1 MGPNGCL
8 HGAIV
13 QAADLG
19 MFWLTVGKIL
29 WARRLI
35 VAIVTLGAL
44 AGGAVVVV
52 TADRQYDATARV
64 VLNIYKPDP
73 ITGFKLGRRE
83 IDPYLESQLKFIRDI
98 QVVAPAVEAVG
109 WLDDPDIQAMY
120 NSRPPSDQRPL
131 LIWLAQSVAAA
142 LDTSLVDGSNIVEI
156 RYRGSSPELAALVA
170 GAVRDAYIA
179 GSIAERRRSA
189 EADAESQAE
198 RAERLRGEL
207 IALQVRKHAMEQ
219 QTGVLLNPR
228 GADLDSERLL
238 ALAQPPPPG
247 ALGSVILAKPA
258 TLQGQLSQIDM
269 ELNQA
274 AQTLGPNHPR
284 LVEMRALRN
293 QLAVRAA
300 AEQREAGGVGAVV
313 TANERAKAAAFDSQR
328 ERVLSQRQN
337 ALRLRLIQ
345 DQINLK
351 ATALEDSLKRVASYR
366 QLVTSTESGLT
377 SMGDVE
383 AVPGVAYPNVALILG
398 GTGGLGLIAGIMT
411 ALLVEMFNLRVRT
424 LAGLR
429 TAAPTPVLGVMPAIR
444 ERPAKVSRRRRWRSA
459 KLDTAPA

>member
-1 MGPNGCL
+1 
-8 HGAIV
+8 
-13 QAADLG
+13 
-19 MFWLTVGKIL
+19 MFWLTVGRIL

-44 AGGAVVVV
+44 AGGGTVVV

-64 VLNIYKPDP
+64 ILNIYKPDP
-73 ITGFKLGRRE
+73 ITGFRLGRRE
-83 IDPYLESQLKFIRDI
+83 IDPYLESQLNFIRDI

-109 WLDDPDIQAMY
+109 WLDDPDIQALY
-120 NSRPPSDQRPL
+120 NSRPQGDQRPL

-142 LDTSLVDGSNIVEI
+142 LDTSLVEGSNIVEI

-179 GSIAERRRSA
+179 GSIDTRRRSA
-189 EADAESQAE
+189 EADAASQAE
-198 RAERLRGEL
+198 RAERLRLEL
-207 IALQVRKHAMEQ
+207 VALQARKYAMEQ

-247 ALGSVILAKPA
+247 AFGSLVMAKPA
-258 TLQGQLSQIDM
+258 TLRGQLDQIDM
-269 ELNQA
+269 ELSQA
-274 AQTLGPNHPR
+274 GRTLGPSHPR
-284 LVEMRALRN
+284 LVEMRAMRS
-293 QLAVRAA
+293 QLAVRVA
-300 AEQREAGGVGAVV
+300 AEEREAGGVGAVV
-313 TANERAKAAAFDSQR
+313 TANERSKAVAFDSQR
-328 ERVLSQRQN
+328 ERVLSQRQD
-337 ALRLRLIQ
+337 ALRLRLVQ

-351 ATALEDSLKRVASYR
+351 AKALEDSLERVANYR
-366 QLVTSTESGLT
+366 TLTTSTESGLT
-377 SMGDVE
+377 SIGDVKE
-383 AVPGVAYPNVALILG
+383 IPGVAYPNVALVLG

-444 ERPAKVSRRRRWRSA
+444 DQPAKIRRRRPRRSD
-459 KLDTAPA
+459 KLKPATA